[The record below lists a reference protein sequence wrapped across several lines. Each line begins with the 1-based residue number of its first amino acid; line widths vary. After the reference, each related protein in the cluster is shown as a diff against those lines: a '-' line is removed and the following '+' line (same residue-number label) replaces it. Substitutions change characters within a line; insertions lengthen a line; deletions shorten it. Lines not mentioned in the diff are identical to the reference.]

1 MTANLLLPLD
11 RVETLARAIEDS
23 PEVTSFAT
31 ASQEA
36 QRVESIA
43 YAAQLSVG
51 ELAAL
56 VGEIL
61 ATRKMASIG
70 SGLYVTMRG
79 TSKAERKKAFYRR
92 LNFRFALEIGS
103 PTGTVDPSE
112 LDQTA
117 AQALGMWGKKLLAE
131 IDELKA
137 EIAAARAKEDGN

>member
-1 MTANLLLPLD
+1 MTSNLLLPLD

-23 PEVTSFAT
+23 SPITSDDDPIPQPDQVADI
-31 ASQEA
+31 AEKA
-36 QRVESIA
+36 GLRV
-43 YAAQLSVG
+43 Q

-79 TSKAERKKAFYRR
+79 SSKAERKKAFYRR
-92 LNFRFALEIGS
+92 LNFRFGLEIGS
-103 PTGTVDPSE
+103 PTGAVDPSE
-112 LDQTA
+112 LDQA
-117 AQALGMWGKKLLAE
+117 AEQALGMWHRKLLAE

-137 EIAAARAKEDGN
+137 EIVAAKAKEEEH